1 MLALLSVFSFKC
13 FTFNSIISVFLRSRH
28 EFGNLRSLLN
38 VSTFNFQLERK
49 SNIDCTENA
58 DKWHSV
64 LLRLFATQ
72 QRKLYFLLV
81 RKVSQDRK
89 HFVHWFSLIHET
101 RQKFQKYKNKIFW
114 HIFKHNDLFFQLLLF
129 TLVGIQIQK
138 LAKKVSLNFFCLLFS
153 IKLNFAKFSKQLF
166 RRVHCPKLT
175 IKPVRFSRFF
185 S

>member
-1 MLALLSVFSFKC
+1 M
-13 FTFNSIISVFLRSRH
+13 NSEIFEVCWM
-28 EFGNLRSLLN
+28 
-38 VSTFNFQLERK
+38 FQL
-49 SNIDCTENA
+49 SIFNLTLNA
-58 DKWHSV
+58 SRTLTALKMLTFWTVETYWDSAK
-64 LLRLFATQ
+64 
-72 QRKLYFLLV
+72 KLYFLIV

-89 HFVHWFSLIHET
+89 HFVHSFSLIHET

-166 RRVHCPKLT
+166 RRVQNSP
-175 IKPVRFSRFF
+175 
-185 S
+185 